1 VIKIRFKR
9 DFGRNN
15 WPDIITEL
23 QRHNNSYNIN
33 IVRWI
38 PPPINWV
45 KCNTDGAS
53 RGNPGPSSAAFCIR
67 DYSGSLVVAK
77 GFKIHNTSNL
87 VAEARAIREGL
98 FFCKEHLLS
107 HVIIETN
114 SMAMVQILEGG
125 WNVPWSVTL
134 EVNSINCLRRS
145 LSARVQHTFREGNT
159 LADYFANLV
168 FDFAGDYHFSH
179 FQDIP
184 MEGRRILNLDK
195 SGTPHIRRR
204 QMN

>member
-1 VIKIRFKR
+1 
-9 DFGRNN
+9 
-15 WPDIITEL
+15 
-23 QRHNNSYNIN
+23 
-33 IVRWI
+33 
-38 PPPINWV
+38 
-45 KCNTDGAS
+45 
-53 RGNPGPSSAAFCIR
+53 
-67 DYSGSLVVAK
+67 
-77 GFKIHNTSNL
+77 
-87 VAEARAIREGL
+87 
-98 FFCKEHLLS
+98 
-107 HVIIETN
+107 
-114 SMAMVQILEGG
+114 MAMVQILEGG

-134 EVNSINCLRRS
+134 EVNSINYLRRS

-159 LADYFANLV
+159 LVDYFANLV

>member
-1 VIKIRFKR
+1 M
-9 DFGRNN
+9 D
-15 WPDIITEL
+15 
-23 QRHNNSYNIN
+23 SS
-33 IVRWI
+33 
-38 PPPINWV
+38 PINWV

-67 DYSGSLVVAK
+67 DHSGSLVVVK

-107 HVIIETN
+107 HVIIETD
-114 SMAMVQILEGG
+114 SIAMVQILEGG

-134 EVNSINCLRRS
+134 EVNSINYLGRS
-145 LSARVQHTFREGNT
+145 LSAR
-159 LADYFANLV
+159 
-168 FDFAGDYHFSH
+168 DYHFSH